1 MRPTVRQPGSETES
15 RMTEAFHQKLA
26 LVLKALSISRGALA
40 AELGIDKSVV
50 GRWVAGRVQ
59 PSSHNLARLSAY
71 IASRVEGFTTL
82 DWDRP
87 INGLAPMLGASA
99 EVARQAA
106 GAATEMLTLP
116 LLAES
121 RANT

>member
-59 PSSHNLARLSAY
+59 PTSHNLSRLSAY
-71 IASRVEGFTTL
+71 IGTRVDGFTTL
-82 DWDRP
+82 DWERP
-87 INGLAPMLGASA
+87 ISGLAPMLGASA
-99 EVARQAA
+99 EATRQAV
-106 GAATEMLTLP
+106 GAADAVSLP
-116 LLAES
+116 LL
-121 RANT
+121 